1 MAHLTLHLELLV
13 ALAAVRL
20 VIMLA
25 QLLVKELRVK
35 EIEAGSVAVLAVER
49 RLAAE
54 EVQAQ

>member
-1 MAHLTLHLELLV
+1 
-13 ALAAVRL
+13 
-20 VIMLA
+20 MLA